1 VAGIDGRTGIIE
13 VPRRRG
19 QLARMDIGRC
29 LSGRH
34 VSATVCVIRHEH
46 ALYNGPETLLTC
58 DEVARIL
65 HVSRRTVAKLA
76 AEGELPRVK
85 IGRAARF
92 RPRDLAALI
101 GRGAQGDEDP
111 STSIGHAG
119 GVADAKTDGG
129 IVGHV
134 PL

>member
-1 VAGIDGRTGIIE
+1 
-13 VPRRRG
+13 
-19 QLARMDIGRC
+19 
-29 LSGRH
+29 
-34 VSATVCVIRHEH
+34 VCVIRHEH

-101 GRGAQGDEDP
+101 GRGAQGDEGPDP

-119 GVADAKTDGG
+119 GAADAKPTMASS
-129 IVGHV
+129 GHGQ
-134 PL
+134 P